1 MNRDVVILLVSILLL
16 VTSTNGVAEIY
27 KWTDEHGK
35 IHFTDSPPD
44 DKQAE
49 QVELRINTYTAVE
62 VTPLV
67 ERLGKDDRVVI
78 YGATWCRICDKA
90 KIYFRNNNIPY
101 VSYDVEKSSVGRM
114 DFKLL
119 KGKSVPIII
128 VGRKRMNGFNVAKFE
143 KLYKEQM
150 GKADSKVEQRGG
162 V

>member
-1 MNRDVVILLVSILLL
+1 MNRDVVTLLVSILLL
-16 VTSTNGVAEIY
+16 ITSTTGIAEIY
-27 KWTDEHGK
+27 KWTDAQGK
-35 IHFTDSPPD
+35 IHFTDSPPEGE
-44 DKQAE
+44 QAE

-62 VTPLV
+62 ITPLV
-67 ERLGKDDRVVI
+67 ERLGKEDRVVI

-90 KIYFRNNNIPY
+90 KKYFRENNIPY
-101 VSYDVEKSSVGRM
+101 VSYDVEKSQVGRM

-119 KGKSVPIII
+119 KGRSVPIII

-150 GKADSKVEQRGG
+150 GKDDTKDEQRGG